1 MLNGTATTEVFRFY
15 VTPRS
20 FASGP
25 GASGQM
31 FVYAASMS
39 GGSRGFGDEIGG
51 PRTHW
56 TFLTNHTH
64 VLLCIAKDPTIR
76 LRDVAT
82 LVGITERAAQSI
94 VADLVA
100 EGYLTRSR
108 VGRRNVYDV
117 HQHAP
122 LRHTDNGSLTVGGL
136 LDYLQ
141 STSRLIDFAHS
152 ALAPAANGHT
162 NGHANG
168 NGHLH

>member
-1 MLNGTATTEVFRFY
+1 
-15 VTPRS
+15 
-20 FASGP
+20 
-25 GASGQM
+25 
-31 FVYAASMS
+31 MS

-51 PRTHW
+51 PRTSW

-82 LVGITERAAQSI
+82 MVGITERAAQSI

-117 HQHAP
+117 HHHAP
-122 LRHTDNGSLTVGGL
+122 LRHSDNGSLTVGGL

-141 STSRLIDFAHS
+141 SPARMIDFAHS
-152 ALAPAANGHT
+152 ALAPAANGHSNG
-162 NGHANG
+162 NGHTHGRANG